1 MMAPWRDIALWR
13 DMPPRGRVL
22 ACLLLVLLLAAPLFA
37 DRYLLSVLILIFYFA
52 YLGQAWNVMMG
63 FAGQLSLGHALHVGL
78 GAYVAAMLWV
88 YFGIGPWL
96 GVVPAIAV
104 AAAVGAAIAW
114 LGFRFSIEGVSFALL
129 TIAFAEFTRLAF
141 DHIGAAGGAGGFF
154 LPYQAQRLGEWW
166 NLRGGQGLFYYVGL
180 ALASAAVILT
190 AWLKGS
196 RLGYQW
202 LAVREDQQ
210 AARALGI
217 DILAAKMKA
226 ALISSAMTA
235 VGGVFYAFYY
245 NSLFPAQVF
254 SIGRSIELMLAP
266 MVGGLGTVFGPV
278 VGAFI
283 LTPVGE
289 LLTAGLAKFGVD
301 APGAKALFYGLVLMA
316 IVFVRPQG
324 VWPWLARACGLTG
337 PGPKGPPS

>member
-1 MMAPWRDIALWR
+1 MTALWR
-13 DMPPRGRVL
+13 DMPVRGRAL
-22 ACLLLVLLLAAPLFA
+22 SGLLLVLLLAAPLFA

-52 YLGQAWNVMMG
+52 YLGQAWNLMMG
-63 FAGQLSLGHALHVGL
+63 LAGQLSLGHALHVGL

-88 YFGIGPWL
+88 YLGVGPWL
-96 GVVPAIAV
+96 GVFPAMAV
-104 AAAVGAAIAW
+104 AGLMGAAIAW
-114 LGFRFSIEGVSFALL
+114 LGCRFSIEGVYFALL
-129 TIAFAEFTRLAF
+129 TIAFAEVTRIAF

-154 LPYQAQRLGEWW
+154 VPYQAQRLGEWW
-166 NLRGGQGLFYYVGL
+166 NLRGGQRLFYYVGL
-180 ALASAAVILT
+180 ALATGAAILT

-235 VGGVFYAFYY
+235 VGGVYYAFYY
-245 NSLFPAQVF
+245 DSLFPAQVF
-254 SIGRSIELMLAP
+254 GIGRSIELILAP
-266 MVGGLGTVFGPV
+266 IVGGLGTIFGPV

-283 LTPVGE
+283 LTPLGE
-289 LLTAGLAKFGVD
+289 LLTTALEQLGVN
-301 APGAKALFYGLVLMA
+301 APGAKALFYGLTLML
-316 IVFVRPQG
+316 IIYVRPDG
-324 VWPWLARACGLTG
+324 VWPWLARACGLTRRP
-337 PGPKGPPS
+337 PGESS

>member
-1 MMAPWRDIALWR
+1 MTALWR
-13 DMPPRGRVL
+13 EMPRRGRVL
-22 ACLLLVLLLAAPLFA
+22 AGLLLALLLATPLFA
-37 DRYLLSVLILIFYFA
+37 DRYVLSVLILVFYFA
-52 YLGQAWNVMMG
+52 YLGQAWNLMMG

-96 GVVPAIAV
+96 AVVPAIA
-104 AAAVGAAIAW
+104 AAALVGAAIAW
-114 LGFRFSIEGVSFALL
+114 LGCRFSIEGVYFALL

-141 DHIGAAGGAGGFF
+141 EHFGAAGGAGGLFV
-154 LPYQAQRLGEWW
+154 PYEAQRLGEWW
-166 NLRGGQGLFYYVGL
+166 NLRGGQGLFYYLGL
-180 ALASAAVILT
+180 AQACAAVILT

-217 DILAAKMKA
+217 DILAAKVKA
-226 ALISSAMTA
+226 ALISAAMTA

-266 MVGGLGTVFGPV
+266 IVGGLGTVFGPL

-283 LTPVGE
+283 LTPLGE
-289 LLTAGLAKFGVD
+289 LLTAGLEQLGVD
-301 APGAKALFYGLVLMA
+301 APGAKALFYGLTLMV
-316 IVFVRPQG
+316 IISLRPEG

-337 PGPKGPPS
+337 SRLKGQP